1 MSPPFLRPYDAKQAM
16 TTESPYLLDQLET
29 ADMLELDGLH
39 AWQFTLDETVLDAAD
54 EAAEADQPFA
64 TEEIVLTVEC
74 IDGRDRRAWRF
85 SYNQIME
92 AQYHTETDTWLLDD
106 GKHRLRCLG
115 ALGVGDEAE

>member
-1 MSPPFLRPYDAKQAM
+1 M
-16 TTESPYLLDQLET
+16 TTESPYLLDGLET
-29 ADMLELDGLH
+29 ADMLEFDGLH
-39 AWQFTLDETVLDAAD
+39 AWQFTLDEALLDAAD
-54 EAAEADQPFA
+54 AAAEADKPFA
-64 TEEIVLTVEC
+64 SEATVLTVEC

-92 AQYHTETDTWLLDD
+92 AEYQPETDTWLLDE